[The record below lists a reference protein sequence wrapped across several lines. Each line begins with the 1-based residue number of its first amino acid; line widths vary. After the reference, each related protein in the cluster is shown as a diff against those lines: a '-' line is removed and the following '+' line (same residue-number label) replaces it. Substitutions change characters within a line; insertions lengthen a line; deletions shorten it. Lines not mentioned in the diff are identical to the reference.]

1 MVTGIYYYYCYCY
14 YYYPYRY
21 LRTRHQ
27 CAIAGVRHLISMAH
41 HMDPVGVK
49 NKGVG
54 FACSLGPHLRMDA
67 T

>member
-1 MVTGIYYYYCYCY
+1 MLKPVFILGLLPLSLFAYT
-14 YYYPYRY
+14 
-21 LRTRHQ
+21 TTS
-27 CAIAGVRHLISMAH
+27 AIAGVRHLISMAH